1 MEITALL
8 KKDIQDFIDANLTVD
23 IKKLALQKNPF
34 PEVSYQ
40 AILNQIVAKN
50 KAKNKLPTWFSTKNI
65 YYPSKISI
73 EQTSSEKTAEYKANT
88 ISGKI
93 LFDASGGFG
102 VDDYYFAKNFDAV
115 IHCELNT
122 ELSSIVTHNFKQLK
136 TKNITCVTGNSTDIL
151 KKTTQPIDCIYI
163 DPSRRNEKKG
173 KVFMLADCEPN
184 VPELLPFYFNYTN
197 RLLIKTAPILDI
209 KAALLE
215 LQFVSKIHIVAVE
228 NEVKELLWYIEK
240 NYTGNIKI
248 ITTNIEKNVTE
259 SCEFNLQSN
268 DVATFSKPLQ
278 YLYEPNVA
286 LLKSGKFNEISTLFK
301 VHKLHQHSHLYTAT
315 NIVPFQGR
323 KFKINTNILFTK
335 ESIKKY
341 IVGQKMNVATRNF
354 PLKPEE
360 LKKKYKITDGGTV
373 FAFFTTNSTNEKI
386 VLLCEKI

>member
-8 KKDIQDFIDANLTVD
+8 KKDIQNFIDANLKVD

-34 PEVSYQ
+34 PEISYQ

-50 KAKNKLPTWFSTKNI
+50 KAKNKLPTWFSSKNI
-65 YYPSKISI
+65 YYPSKISV
-73 EQTSSEKTAEYKANT
+73 EQTSSEKTAQYKAT
-88 ISGKI
+88 LVSGKT
-93 LFDASGGFG
+93 LLDASGGFG
-102 VDDYYFAKNFDAV
+102 VDDYYFAKKFDAV

-122 ELSSIVTHNFKQLK
+122 ELSSIVAYNFKQLK
-136 TKNITCVTGNSTDIL
+136 TKNITCVTGNSTNIL
-151 KKTTQPIDCIYI
+151 KNISQAIDCIYI

-173 KVFMLADCEPN
+173 KVFMLTDCEPN

-197 RLLIKTAPILDI
+197 TLLVKTAPILDI

-228 NEVKELLWYIEK
+228 NEVKELLWLIEK
-240 NYTGNIKI
+240 EYLGNIKLI
-248 ITTNIEKNVTE
+248 ATNIEKEATE
-259 SCEFNLQSN
+259 SCEFNLKSN
-268 DVATFSKPLQ
+268 DVATFSKPLK
-278 YLYEPNVA
+278 YLYEPNAA